1 METIKNNP
9 PSSIIIPGKILY
21 SRDNKNW
28 YNSFKETFTEE
39 EWFLMEE
46 QKHYEN
52 MVKMQADFSKICDKW
67 EARFE
72 KESWEHYQ
80 LTGELDGWALAKREA
95 AEYDEY
101 CKQFENNDDEA
112 EYIIESDEYQSD

>member
-1 METIKNNP
+1 
-9 PSSIIIPGKILY
+9 
-21 SRDNKNW
+21 
-28 YNSFKETFTEE
+28 
-39 EWFLMEE
+39 
-46 QKHYEN
+46 
-52 MVKMQADFSKICDKW
+52 MQADFSKICDKW

-80 LTGELDGWALAKREA
+80 LRGELDGWALAKREA

-112 EYIIESDEYQSD
+112 EYIIESDEYQSDQFIYKTKYIFFF